1 MESKKKMKLYVGN
14 LAYSV
19 TDRELRDIFAP
30 IVGVAKAE
38 VVIDKSTARS
48 KGFGFVELI
57 QADDAQTAIEELDGK
72 EVSGRELRVQIAKPK
87 KNGNGGR
94 LY

>member
-1 MESKKKMKLYVGN
+1 METEKMKLYVGN

-19 TDRELRDIFAP
+19 TDRELHDIFAAR
-30 IVGVAKAE
+30 VGVEKAE
-38 VVIDKSTARS
+38 VVIDRSTGRS
-48 KGFGFVELI
+48 KGFGFVELTVAED
-57 QADDAQTAIEELDGK
+57 ADAAIEEFDGK
-72 EVSGRELRVQIAKPK
+72 EVSGRELRVQVAKPK

>member
-1 MESKKKMKLYVGN
+1 MKLYVGN

-19 TDRELRDIFAP
+19 TDRELHDLFAAH
-30 IVGVAKAE
+30 VGVEKAE
-38 VVIDKSTARS
+38 VVIDRATNRS
-48 KGFGFVELI
+48 KGFGFVELTMPED
-57 QADDAQTAIEELDGK
+57 ADDAIKALDGK
-72 EVSGRELRVQIAKPK
+72 EVSGRELRVQVAKPK